1 MKGLNYKFFPILLL
15 GFLRV
20 ANTTSINL
28 AIPLYYFQTGV
39 RPDLIGL
46 ITSALTFTYIFS
58 TLAFKN
64 IPDRL
69 GKKKSL
75 LISVGAMLLIQ
86 TVFQFSLDPLLF
98 SILRMIEGIFLGLFW
113 PALGSSISS
122 ISTREEVQY
131 NDALKDKL
139 MKNYSLSWNFGGIFS
154 FLLGTIVL
162 FVISDINII
171 FDITLIFLGIAFIG
185 ALIFEEPKNI
195 IEGKEEIPLLD
206 KKKINSL
213 TREYINFPL
222 YIPLFILI
230 MYAFLTNAH
239 TFIYPLKS
247 EVLGFLLFTNY
258 FVTFILSTSRLIFT
272 AKFMTF
278 SIKLLKKFVISS
290 LAILITAFL
299 LMGLSQNLI
308 IFGIL
313 FGIIGLSLSILYC
326 LSFKLTMFKNISQN
340 TSKYSSYFESTLG
353 FGFFLGP
360 IISGFVASI
369 NIDLAYFFLAILSIS
384 ALIVFLILK
393 NKIES

>member
-1 MKGLNYKFFPILLL
+1 MRELNYRFFPVLIL

-20 ANTTSINL
+20 ANAASISL
-28 AIPLYYFQTGV
+28 AIPLYYYQAGY

-46 ITSALTFTYIFS
+46 ISSALTFTYIFS
-58 TLAFKN
+58 TLAFRN
-64 IPDRL
+64 MPDRL

-75 LISVGAMLLIQ
+75 IISVGAMLLIQ
-86 TVFQFSLDPLLF
+86 TIFQFSLDPLLF

-122 ISTREEVQY
+122 ISAMNEVQN
-131 NDALKDKL
+131 NDLLKDKI

-154 FLLGTIVL
+154 FFLGTIVL
-162 FVISDINII
+162 FVISDINLI
-171 FDITLIFLGIAFIG
+171 FDITLIFLGIAFIA
-185 ALIFEEPKNI
+185 ALIFEEPKNNV
-195 IEGKEEIPLLD
+195 EGKEEFPLLD
-206 KKKINSL
+206 KKKISNL
-213 TREYINFPL
+213 TREYIKFPL

-230 MYAFLTNAH
+230 IYAFLTNAH

-247 EVLGFLLFTNY
+247 EALGFLLFTNY
-258 FVTFILSTSRLIFT
+258 FLTFILSTSRLIFT

-278 SIKLLKKFVISS
+278 SIKLLKKFVITS
-290 LAILITAFL
+290 LGILMIAFL

-313 FGIIGLSLSILYC
+313 FGVIGFTLSILYC
-326 LSFKLTMFKNISQN
+326 LSFKLIMFKNISQN
-340 TSKYSSYFESTLG
+340 TSKYSSFFESTIG

-360 IISGFVASI
+360 IISGFVANI
-369 NIDLAYFFLAILSIS
+369 NIDFAYFFLTILSMS
-384 ALIVFLILK
+384 AFIVFIILR